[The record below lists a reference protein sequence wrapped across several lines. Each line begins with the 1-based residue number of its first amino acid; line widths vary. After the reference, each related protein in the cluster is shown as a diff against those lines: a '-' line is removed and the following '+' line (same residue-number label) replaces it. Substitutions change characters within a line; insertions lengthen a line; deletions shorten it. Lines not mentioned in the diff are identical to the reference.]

1 MPDQTEKQTF
11 SDDEALDFHRIPTPG
26 KISMAPTKPM
36 ATQRDLSLAYSP
48 GVAVPVLA
56 IAADADKAYDY
67 TSKGNLVAVISN
79 GTAIL
84 GLGNLGHM
92 ASKPVMEGK
101 SVLFK
106 RFADVDSFDIEVKT
120 TDPDEF
126 ITVVKN
132 IGDTWGGIN
141 LEDIKSPECFVIES
155 ELQDLLDIPVFH
167 DDQHG
172 TAIISTAG
180 LINAVHIAGKKLDE
194 IKVVLAGAGAAG
206 LSSIALMKAAGVKA
220 ENTVICDRDG
230 VVYKGRDHGM
240 DQWKAAHATD
250 TPLRTLAE
258 AMVGADVVLG
268 LSAKGAI
275 TKEMVASM
283 APNPIIF
290 AMANPD
296 PEITPEDV
304 KSVRSDAIIATG
316 RSDYVNQVNNVLAF
330 PYLFRGA
337 LDVRAR
343 LINLVMKIACA
354 HALAALARED
364 VPDEVAAAYRGRKL
378 KFGPD
383 YIIPTP
389 FDPRLIWYIPPFVA
403 QAAMDTGV
411 ARVQI
416 EDMDAYRHALRSR
429 VDPSAALMQ
438 KISSAVRG
446 GPNKRVVFAEGEEPA
461 VIRAAWG
468 FKQAD
473 LGTPILVGREDLI
486 RQNAAEAGLNFDELG
501 IEITNA
507 RVSDHNVEDTDWLYE
522 KLQRRGY
529 LRRDVQ
535 RMINHHQRHLLARL
549 HAGIDLA
556 QCQRVGVLFHRGHAV
571 LIDDDI
577 RDGVEGILGEDAHR
591 HGLHLFQHR
600 QRVEAAYVL
609 LGIQRLAAGGE
620 GHPDQLARLRQHLL
634 HLLALGLQV
643 FEAPHF
649 HRVQRAEVH
658 ADPAG
663 GFEHHHGAGQ
673 GLSALL
679 LGHEQRHQI
688 RQILFAVEAEL
699 AGLRLDLARLQPAG
713 EGETLDQGCERH
725 PAHLFRRQRQG
736 SEGGLVGLGHPSL
749 AVEGEDQV
757 RQRLEQGLN
766 LVVLALGGHVGDGL
780 DVIDAGNAA
789 DLRHQMLEIA
799 KLQLGEIEI
808 DDA

>member
-1 MPDQTEKQTF
+1 MPDLTDKQTF
-11 SDDEALDFHRIPTPG
+11 SDQDALDFHQHPTPG

-48 GVAVPVLA
+48 GVAIPVLA

-106 RFADVDSFDIEVKT
+106 RFADVDSFDVEVKT

-180 LINAVHIAGKKLDE
+180 LINACYITGRKLEDV
-194 IKVVLAGAGAAG
+194 KVVLAGAGAAG
-206 LSSIALMKAAGVKA
+206 LSSIALMKAMGVRA
-220 ENTVICDRDG
+220 ENTVIVDRDG
-230 VVYKGRDHGM
+230 VVYKGRDEM

-250 TPLRTLAE
+250 TPHRTLAE

-268 LSAKGAI
+268 LAAKGAI

-304 KSVRSDAIIATG
+304 LSVRSDAIMATG

-343 LINLVMKIACA
+343 RINHEMKIACA
-354 HALAALARED
+354 QALAQLARED
-364 VPDEVAAAYRGRKL
+364 VPDEVAAAYSGRKL
-378 KFGPD
+378 KFGRD

-411 ARVQI
+411 ARVAI
-416 EDMDAYRHALRSR
+416 PDMDAYRASLRER

-438 KISSAVRG
+438 KISSAVRAA
-446 GPNKRVVFAEGEEPA
+446 PNKRVVFAEGEETT
-461 VIRAAWG
+461 VIRAAWA
-468 FKQAD
+468 FKQAE
-473 LGTPILVGREDLI
+473 LGTPVLIGREDLV
-486 RQNAAEAGLNFDELG
+486 RKNAAEAGLDFEAMG
-501 IEITNA
+501 IEIVNA
-507 RVSDHNVEDTDWLYE
+507 RVSDRNVEYTDFLYD

-535 RMINHHQRHLLARL
+535 RMINQDRNYFAAAMLARGQADAMVTGTTRNFNMVL
-549 HAGIDLA
+549 KEVR
-556 QCQRVGVLFHRGHAV
+556 RVL
-571 LIDDDI
+571 D
-577 RDGVEGILGEDAHR
+577 VEGDSLIGLSIVLAKGRTLFVADTSIHELPSAEELADIAIQAAATVRKLGRTPRVAFLSYSTFGNPPGERGEKVREAIRILDQKGVDFEYEGEMPPELALDPALRSNYPFMRLSREANVLVMPALHSAAISTQLVQALGGATVIGPLLV
-591 HGLHLFQHR
+591 GLERSVQIVSLGASVSEIITAATF
-600 QRVEAAYVL
+600 AAYE
-609 LGIQRLAAGGE
+609 E
-620 GHPDQLARLRQHLL
+620 GVSVEFEPDDEI
-634 HLLALGLQV
+634 
-643 FEAPHF
+643 EAPHPSAA
-649 HRVQRAEVH
+649 AER
-658 ADPAG
+658 
-663 GFEHHHGAGQ
+663 
-673 GLSALL
+673 SMN
-679 LGHEQRHQI
+679 
-688 RQILFAVEAEL
+688 AV
-699 AGLRLDLARLQPAG
+699 PP
-713 EGETLDQGCERH
+713 T
-725 PAHLFRRQRQG
+725 
-736 SEGGLVGLGHPSL
+736 V
-749 AVEGEDQV
+749 
-757 RQRLEQGLN
+757 
-766 LVVLALGGHVGDGL
+766 
-780 DVIDAGNAA
+780 
-789 DLRHQMLEIA
+789 
-799 KLQLGEIEI
+799 
-808 DDA
+808 

>member
-1 MPDQTEKQTF
+1 MPDLTDKQTF
-11 SDDEALDFHRIPTPG
+11 SDQDALDFHSAPTPG

-36 ATQRDLSLAYSP
+36 STQRDLSLAYSP
-48 GVAVPVLA
+48 GVAIPVLA

-106 RFADVDSFDIEVKT
+106 RFADVDSFDVEVKT

-126 ITVVKN
+126 VTVVKN

-155 ELQDLLDIPVFH
+155 QLQDLLDIPVFH

-180 LINAVHIAGKKLDE
+180 LINACHVTGKKLSE

-206 LSSIALMKAAGVKA
+206 LSSIGLMKAVGVKA
-220 ENTVICDRDG
+220 ENTVICDKDG
-230 VVYKGRDHGM
+230 VVYKGRPDV

-296 PEITPEDV
+296 PEITPEDIQ
-304 KSVRSDAIIATG
+304 SVRSDAIIATG

-343 LINLVMKIACA
+343 RVNHEMKVACA
-354 HALAALARED
+354 QAIAALARED
-364 VPDEVAAAYRGRKL
+364 VPDEVAAAYSGRKL

-411 ARVQI
+411 ARKSI
-416 EDMDAYRHALRSR
+416 DDMDAYRNSLRER

-438 KISSAVRG
+438 KISSAVRAA
-446 GPNKRVVFAEGEEPA
+446 PNKRVVFAEGEETT

-468 FKQAD
+468 FKQAE
-473 LGTPILVGREDLI
+473 LGTPILLGREDLI
-486 RQNAAEAGLNFDELG
+486 RKNAVEAGLDFDSLG
-501 IEITNA
+501 IEIVNA
-507 RVSDHNVEDTDWLYE
+507 RVSDKNVEYTDFLYE

-535 RMINHHQRHLLARL
+535 RMINQDRNYFAASMVARGDADAVVTGSTRNFNMVL
-549 HAGIDLA
+549 REV
-556 QCQRVGVLFHRGHAV
+556 QRVLDVSSCLIGLSIVLAKGRTLFIADTSIHELPNAEELADIAV
-571 LIDDDI
+571 QAAATVRKLGRTPRVAFMSYSSFGNPPGERSEKVREAI
-577 RDGVEGILGEDAHR
+577 RILDKRDVDFEYEGEMPP
-591 HGLHLFQHR
+591 
-600 QRVEAAYVL
+600 E
-609 LGIQRLAAGGE
+609 
-620 GHPDQLARLRQHLL
+620 
-634 HLLALGLQV
+634 LALHP
-643 FEAPHF
+643 EARANYPFMRLTGDANVLVMPAIHSAAIST
-649 HRVQRAEVH
+649 RLVQAL
-658 ADPAG
+658 G
-663 GFEHHHGAGQ
+663 GATVIGP
-673 GLSALL
+673 L
-679 LGHEQRHQI
+679 
-688 RQILFAVEAEL
+688 
-699 AGLRLDLARLQPAG
+699 
-713 EGETLDQGCERH
+713 
-725 PAHLFRRQRQG
+725 
-736 SEGGLVGLGHPSL
+736 LVGLEKSVQIVNLGASVSEMTT
-749 AVEGEDQV
+749 AATFAAYEG
-757 RQRLEQGLN
+757 
-766 LVVLALGGHVGDGL
+766 
-780 DVIDAGNAA
+780 AA
-789 DLRHQMLEIA
+789 S
-799 KLQLGEIEI
+799 